1 MFTSC
6 VDVNPNIKA
15 DNHISISIDAI
26 YSMPDSD
33 KISLTPVIQGEITD
47 ALLYQKGTGYG
58 TTDIINYEN
67 KPNIIVKNGVTRTGK
82 NINPSLSPII
92 SNGKIKSNIY

>member
-1 MFTSC
+1 
-6 VDVNPNIKA
+6 
-15 DNHISISIDAI
+15 
-26 YSMPDSD
+26 MPDSD
-33 KISLTPVIQGEITD
+33 KINLTPVIQGEITD

-92 SNGKIKSNIY
+92 SNGKIIAVNIQDGGDEYHSTPDLTVIGDGVGAS